1 MDCDDQVLSTTVTF
15 ELVKQFQS
23 FSLCQ
28 VCGTEKAQTHYGALC
43 CASCKMFFRRNAKF
57 DLVRKYT
64 DFLSVAL
71 EKKHFVFFFK
81 YFYRIIINVYFP
93 LNVI

>member
-15 ELVKQFQS
+15 ELVKQLQS

-28 VCGTEKAQTHYGALC
+28 VCGTENAQIHYGALC

-64 DFLSVAL
+64 DFLFVAL
-71 EKKHFVFFFK
+71 EKKHFFK
-81 YFYRIIINVYFP
+81 YFYRIIINVYLT